1 MHIISDQSMHCA
13 PGDEIEITP
22 EMVEAG
28 VEGLSSR
35 YLDLEGGVDL
45 FSEIVR
51 TVYARMEQVRQKQR
65 IEEMPEGTQVV
76 LISKYDKFTSGY
88 LLRPDGSR
96 IELHPENWDGKKS
109 LNNLQ
114 DQNNPV
120 K

>member
-28 VEGLSSR
+28 VEALSSR
-35 YLDLEGGVDL
+35 YLDLEGGIDL

-51 TVYARMEQVRQKQR
+51 TVYARMEQVRQEQR
-65 IEEMPEGTQVV
+65 IEEMPEGQVV

-96 IELHPENWDGKKS
+96 IELHPENWDG
-109 LNNLQ
+109 
-114 DQNNPV
+114 QNHLT
-120 K
+120 